1 MQGHNRRR
9 STSIGKSAFAFN
21 QLDAVSFLGDRP
33 TLEPDSFSTNRAL
46 NYISYCPDKVG
57 WPGDPISA
65 GTVDI
70 VPVVA
75 CDSVNKNNQALD
87 NIKNAVLS
95 KDAASITEED
105 LNSVLGL
112 KNIISANMD
121 LYKGVIQV
129 LLDLFW

>member
-1 MQGHNRRR
+1 M
-9 STSIGKSAFAFN
+9 
-21 QLDAVSFLGDRP
+21 
-33 TLEPDSFSTNRAL
+33 
-46 NYISYCPDKVG
+46 
-57 WPGDPISA
+57 
-65 GTVDI
+65 
-70 VPVVA
+70 A

-95 KDAASITEED
+95 KDAAGITEED

-129 LLDLFW
+129 LLDLSFGEVRLSDLQALIDDANARKESCSLGVYIIDVLEGEHCLLYTSDAADDP